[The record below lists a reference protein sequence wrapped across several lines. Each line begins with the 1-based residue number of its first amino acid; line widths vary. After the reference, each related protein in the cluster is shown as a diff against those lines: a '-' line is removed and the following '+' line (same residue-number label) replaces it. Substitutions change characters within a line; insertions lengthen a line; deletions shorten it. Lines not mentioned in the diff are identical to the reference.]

1 MKSAIIVTYR
11 DEGLIE
17 ENVKDLLK
25 LGYEVI
31 VAADDPN
38 EKVLRILRRYPVK
51 ATISKKRRGKWKA
64 LNDALKLASGEQILF
79 LDSDTKIVN
88 LCDLNGKDAI
98 EIRKE
103 VSASSVLE
111 KLINIDYFVMF
122 LTAKLAE
129 KFNSCLSINGSA
141 FMIKRS
147 VLQSVGGFRRRINE
161 DTDLGV
167 RLGLRGFR
175 VCVDGKAITKVPSN
189 LKDWFVQRERW
200 SLGGAEVIIENF
212 WRIVKKPRL
221 WIPYLFVFYPAIV
234 GFLFSLL
241 LPDSLILKLL
251 YLLIPLMVFLSPKLL
266 SLAMLML
273 FEIHTLKNLLVIMLS
288 FVVWSATMMFLAKKF
303 RYEIDCKLLPLYYF
317 VYSPLW
323 TMVCITSFFRV
334 LILKLLKKEVKV
346 KRWLI

>member
-1 MKSAIIVTYR
+1 M
-11 DEGLIE
+11 
-17 ENVKDLLK
+17 
-25 LGYEVI
+25 
-31 VAADDPN
+31 
-38 EKVLRILRRYPVK
+38 
-51 ATISKKRRGKWKA
+51 
-64 LNDALKLASGEQILF
+64 
-79 LDSDTKIVN
+79 DSDTKIVN

-103 VSASSVLE
+103 VFASSILE

-141 FMIKRS
+141 FLIKKS

-167 RLGLRGFR
+167 RLGLKGFR

-212 WRIVKKPRL
+212 WKIVRRPRL
-221 WIPYLFVFYPAIV
+221 WIPYLFVFYPAMV
-234 GFLFSLL
+234 GFLLSLL

-251 YLLIPLMVFLSPKLL
+251 YFLLPLMVFLSPKLL
-266 SLAMLML
+266 SLTMLML
-273 FEIHTLKNLLVIMLS
+273 FEIHTIKNLLAILLS
-288 FVVWSATMMFLAKKF
+288 FIIWSSTMMFLARKL
-303 RYEIDCKLLPLYYF
+303 RYRIDYKLLPLYYF

-323 TMVCITSFFRV
+323 TMICITSFFRV
-334 LILKLLKKEVKV
+334 LILKLFKKEIKV
-346 KRWLI
+346 KHWLT